1 MHYTD
6 PVYRP
11 LYEAGSLLIEAMI
24 GSSQNANRSALC
36 TGDSLFPPSLWT
48 RSGKTFLEARGDRV
62 KGIIRVNGDA
72 FALPIRKRKA
82 IGELIAAI
90 FRQILIKR
98 CPSEGP

>member
-1 MHYTD
+1 MPIVLHYVPVTAFFRRPFGLD
-6 PVYRP
+6 PGR
-11 LYEAGSLLIEAMI
+11 
-24 GSSQNANRSALC
+24 
-36 TGDSLFPPSLWT
+36 
-48 RSGKTFLEARGDRV
+48 FLEARGDRV